1 MVPEISMA
9 AVISNEPRRSVLSII
24 NLPCLSPK
32 YANPQGGFSSAK
44 SRLNSA
50 SAFFIKAYLADCL
63 TGFAMTDDIDQVL
76 ISALMEDSRR
86 SLKALAQISGL
97 SSPSVAERLRRLE
110 ERGVLKG
117 YTVEIDPKCFG
128 YQLQA
133 IVRIRPLPGQLQEV
147 ERQIQAIPEFTEC
160 DKVTGDDCFIARLHV
175 RSMEQ
180 LDTLLDR
187 LNSHA
192 ETNTAIVKKTPVK
205 RRLPPMA

>member
-1 MVPEISMA
+1 
-9 AVISNEPRRSVLSII
+9 
-24 NLPCLSPK
+24 
-32 YANPQGGFSSAK
+32 
-44 SRLNSA
+44 
-50 SAFFIKAYLADCL
+50 
-63 TGFAMTDDIDQVL
+63 MTDDIDQLL

-86 SLKALAQISGL
+86 SLKALAQLSGL
-97 SSPSVAERLRRLE
+97 SAPSVAERLRKLE

-117 YTVEIDPKCFG
+117 YTVEVEPKAFG

-147 ERQIQAIPEFTEC
+147 ERQILAIPQFTEC
-160 DKVTGDDCFIARLHV
+160 DKVTGEDCFIARLHV

-187 LNSHA
+187 LALYA
-192 ETNTAIVKKTPVK
+192 ESNTAIVKKTPLK